1 MSERVPARRER
12 RDRRGRLLSTAGL
25 LGGMAV
31 LAAGGVAA
39 GIELERR
46 IVSKRLRRNQP
57 DDDEPFFSLRS
68 SGPKVTTPDG
78 VVLHTEVDEL
88 HPGDSAEFDDVT
100 LVFVHGYVL
109 SLDCWHFQR
118 KYFRGRSRNVFFD
131 LRSHGRSTRS
141 APELCRIPQLAKDL
155 EQVITEVVGDG
166 PVVLIGHSLGAMAI
180 MELAR
185 QRPEWIGS
193 RIVGAGLVS
202 TSAGNLDEVSLIR
215 GLPGAAFN
223 RIAEPLLA
231 TLNRAPTLVE
241 KGRKAGTD
249 LGYVVTKQMSFGRDD
264 VPVSSVEFMSEMLGA
279 TPLEVVADFYAGF
292 AEVDLRDGLVE
303 LDRIE
308 TAVVGGMDDLV
319 TPFRHTE
326 RIIELLPG
334 ADTLR
339 LERAGHM
346 AIIEWHDEVN
356 AVLDALVTRSRR
368 HLPDS

>member
-1 MSERVPARRER
+1 MADRLPTH
-12 RDRRGRLLSTAGL
+12 RDRSPRRGKLLSSAGL
-25 LGGMAV
+25 IGGMAV

-68 SGPKVTTPDG
+68 WGPKVTTPDG

-88 HPGDSAEFDDVT
+88 QPGDSAEHGDVT
-100 LVFVHGYVL
+100 VVFVHGYVL

-118 KYFRGRSRNVFFD
+118 KHFRGKARTVLYD

-141 APELCRIPQLAKDL
+141 DPELCRLPQLAQDL
-155 EQVITEVVGDG
+155 EQVINEVVGDG
-166 PVVLIGHSLGAMAI
+166 PVVLIGHSLGAMTM

-185 QRPEWIGS
+185 RRPDWIGTK
-193 RIVGAGLVS
+193 IVGAGLVS
-202 TSAGNLDEVSLIR
+202 TSAGDLAEVSLIR
-215 GLPGAAFN
+215 GMPGSAFN

-231 TLNRAPTLVE
+231 TLNRVPKLVE

-264 VPVSSVEFMSEMLGA
+264 VPVSYVEFMSEMLGA
-279 TPLEVVADFYAGF
+279 MPLEVVADYYPGF
-292 AEVDLRDGLVE
+292 ADVDLRDALVE

-308 TAVVGGMDDLV
+308 CAVIGGMDDLV
-319 TPFRHTE
+319 TPFRHTD

-334 ADTLR
+334 AESLR
-339 LERAGHM
+339 LPKAGHM

-356 AVLDALVTRSRR
+356 EVLDSLVVRARR
-368 HLPDS
+368 HLPAS